1 MISVLVAILLV
12 LLLAFG
18 MPIAYSLGIAGAVG
32 IFSIAGFQGMLTQI
46 STTAYR
52 AAADSTLASIPL
64 FVLMAEL
71 MHQGGMARKV
81 FDAAYKITGR
91 LPGGVAIATVLASAG
106 FSAVSGSS
114 TASTGTLA
122 AISLP
127 EFKRLGYGMSAAT
140 GIVAVAGTLAI
151 MIPPSIAFIIYG
163 VLTETSIGKLL
174 IAGIIPGIMTATLY
188 GVGILL
194 WARLDP
200 KTLPKG
206 ERWSWA
212 EKWAAIRQIGGFL
225 LIVGI
230 IFVALYGG
238 IATATEVAA
247 IGAFA
252 ALIYLV
258 ATRRLDFAKFLVA
271 SRRTIAITAMIMLI
285 VMGALVFG
293 YFLTITRTP
302 QLIIEWIQRSG
313 MTPWTVMSLI
323 LLIYFVLGCLMDEL
337 AILLIT
343 LPITFPLIVKLGFD
357 PIWYGVIIVKMVE
370 IGLVAPPVGM
380 NVFVVSATT
389 GVPVGTVY
397 RGTAYMLMFEFVT
410 LGLLLAF
417 PALSTWLPSLM
428 TG

>member
-1 MISVLVAILLV
+1 MASILIAMLLVA
-12 LLLAFG
+12 LLAFG
-18 MPIAYSLGIAGAVG
+18 MPIAYSLGISGAVG
-32 IFSIAGFQGMLTQI
+32 ILAISGFSGMLTQI

-71 MHQGGMARKV
+71 MHQGGMARNV

-174 IAGIIPGIMTATLY
+174 IAGIIPGIMTAALY
-188 GVGILL
+188 MVGILI
-194 WARLDP
+194 WAKMDP
-200 KTLPKG
+200 VTLPPG
-206 ERWSWA
+206 
-212 EKWAAIRQIGGFL
+212 EKWTLGEKLASLRRIGGFL
-225 LIVGI
+225 FIVFI
-230 IFVALYGG
+230 IFFALYGG

-258 ATRRLDFAKFLVA
+258 LTGRLNWQKVVMA

-302 QLIIEWIQRSG
+302 QNIIAWIQQSG
-313 MTPWTVMSLI
+313 MTPWTVMALV

-343 LPITFPLIVKLGFD
+343 LPITFPLVVQLGFD

-397 RGTAYMLMFEFVT
+397 RGTGYMLIFEMIT
-410 LGLLLAF
+410 LALLLAF
-417 PALSTWLPSLM
+417 PALSTWLPSAM
-428 TG
+428 SS

>member
-1 MISVLVAILLV
+1 MEALFIAILLV
-12 LLLAFG
+12 ALLAVG
-18 MPIAYSLGIAGAVG
+18 IPIAYSLALAGAIGTFWVL
-32 IFSIAGFQGMLTQI
+32 GFTAMATQI

-71 MHQGGMARKV
+71 MHQGGMARAV
-81 FDAAYKITGR
+81 FDAAYKVTGR

-114 TASTGTLA
+114 SASTGTLA

-127 EFKRLGYGMSAAT
+127 EFRRLGYGMSAAT

-151 MIPPSIAFIIYG
+151 MIPPSIPFIIYG

-174 IAGIIPGIMTATLY
+174 LAGIIPGIMTALLY
-188 GVGILL
+188 GLGIFI
-194 WARLDP
+194 WARMDP
-200 KTLPKG
+200 KTLPPG
-206 ERWSWA
+206 EAWSWSQ
-212 EKWAAIRQIGGFL
+212 KWASIRAIGGFL
-225 LIVGI
+225 VIVGL
-230 IFVALYGG
+230 IFTALYGG

-247 IGAFA
+247 IGA
-252 ALIYLV
+252 LSTLV
-258 ATRRLDFAKFLVA
+258 WLVA
-271 SRRTIAITAMIMLI
+271 SRKIGWSGIIAASRSTIAITAMIMLI

-293 YFLTITRTP
+293 YFLTITRAP
-302 QLIIEWIQRSG
+302 QNLLAWVQQSGMSATMVMALII
-313 MTPWTVMSLI
+313 V
-323 LLIYFVLGCLMDEL
+323 IYFVLGCLMDEL

-343 LPITFPLIVKLGFD
+343 LPITFPLVVSLGYD
-357 PIWYGVIIVKMVE
+357 PIWFGVIIVKMVE

-397 RGTAYMLMFEFVT
+397 RGTAYMLMFEMVT
-410 LGLLLAF
+410 LALLLAF
-417 PALSTWLPSLM
+417 PALSTWLPSM
-428 TG
+428 VGT